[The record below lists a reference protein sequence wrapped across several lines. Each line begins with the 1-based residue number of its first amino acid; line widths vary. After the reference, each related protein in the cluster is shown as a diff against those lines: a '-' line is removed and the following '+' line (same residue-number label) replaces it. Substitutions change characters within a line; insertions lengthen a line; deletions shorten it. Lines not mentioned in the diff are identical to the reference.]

1 MTSTFKLTSAEFKK
15 IFKRPSIFIMAIL
28 LVVTILISFTIFN
41 PATLVDPLVVYDNAT
56 TSMEYYDIFNSDL
69 PNSKTAFDNGFAKTD
84 KVVNYYKALNNHS
97 ILLTTYH
104 NDIKTTMDKIINETN
119 ASIKNEHRTT
129 LTQQLKNYITTYK
142 TLDSLKDFQEIVS
155 VPLTQFEY
163 KTYADKINYY
173 STEACVALERLYS
186 HALDTANTT
195 ADELVNIYF
204 NPDNHYESD
213 LNNVLDNGINFVQTT
228 IRGLVRDFD
237 DFYYKYSAIKGN
249 SGLDNLKSYR
259 YNLHMIVS
267 TLDEYLDTL
276 VGLDYPVIIISDED
290 YQNINYK
297 LEEAIA
303 ILKVN
308 TTADSSL
315 QTHSDIKVA
324 LENAKILSNLKGLIE
339 KSQVTNEPT
348 IQQIHLNKLTEFDT
362 IKSKVDENKSTILE
376 KINSLKN
383 DESSTNI
390 SYEITNYSLLEK
402 SYNTLVLDKIYLNIT
417 DNHDASE
424 YNNYYGTV
432 FKDFNKYEC
441 RERITTNNYYIE
453 NNKYSQDFLTNF
465 SYSQNSGNKTN
476 VYDFMY
482 FTLELC
488 AVIIIVFAMMLVC
501 SLITGE
507 TESGTIKLLLVRPY
521 KRSKIITAKLL
532 ATIFF
537 VLTFMLFSS
546 IITYV
551 GGLVVY
557 GNATLPVLSVLNSN
571 TVFTASPL
579 LLMILNILSLSIDII
594 FFVLLALMISILCKN
609 YAASISCSLFLLIIN
624 YAFNILFGSTF
635 WYTMLPGMNLHMF
648 KYFGNAFTSTI
659 AGTSSIPGIIQ
670 SVLITGIHSS
680 MTFPF
685 SIFMYIIYSLVF
697 LAVSYS
703 VFQKRD
709 F

>member
-1 MTSTFKLTSAEFKK
+1 
-15 IFKRPSIFIMAIL
+15 MA
-28 LVVTILISFTIFN
+28 
-41 PATLVDPLVVYDNAT
+41 
-56 TSMEYYDIFNSDL
+56 
-69 PNSKTAFDNGFAKTD
+69 
-84 KVVNYYKALNNHS
+84 
-97 ILLTTYH
+97 
-104 NDIKTTMDKIINETN
+104 
-119 ASIKNEHRTT
+119 
-129 LTQQLKNYITTYK
+129 
-142 TLDSLKDFQEIVS
+142 
-155 VPLTQFEY
+155 
-163 KTYADKINYY
+163 
-173 STEACVALERLYS
+173 
-186 HALDTANTT
+186 
-195 ADELVNIYF
+195 
-204 NPDNHYESD
+204 
-213 LNNVLDNGINFVQTT
+213 
-228 IRGLVRDFD
+228 
-237 DFYYKYSAIKGN
+237 
-249 SGLDNLKSYR
+249 
-259 YNLHMIVS
+259 
-267 TLDEYLDTL
+267 
-276 VGLDYPVIIISDED
+276 
-290 YQNINYK
+290 
-297 LEEAIA
+297 
-303 ILKVN
+303 
-308 TTADSSL
+308 
-315 QTHSDIKVA
+315 
-324 LENAKILSNLKGLIE
+324 
-339 KSQVTNEPT
+339 
-348 IQQIHLNKLTEFDT
+348 
-362 IKSKVDENKSTILE
+362 ILE
-376 KINSLKN
+376 KITSLKN
-383 DESSTNI
+383 DESPTNI

-402 SYNTLVLDKIYLNIT
+402 SYNTLILDKIYLNIT

-441 RERITTNNYYIE
+441 RERIATNNYYIE

-609 YAASISCSLFLLIIN
+609 YAASISCSLFILIIN
-624 YAFNILFGSTF
+624 YAFNILFGNTF
-635 WYTMLPGMNLHMF
+635 WYTLLPGMNLHMF